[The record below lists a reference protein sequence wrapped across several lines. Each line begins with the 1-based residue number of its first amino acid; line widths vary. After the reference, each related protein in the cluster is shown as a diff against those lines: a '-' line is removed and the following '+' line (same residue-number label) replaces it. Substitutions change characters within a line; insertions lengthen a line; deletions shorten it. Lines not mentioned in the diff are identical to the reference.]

1 MPKAILMDI
10 KKFAVHDGPGI
21 RTTFFLKGCP
31 LHCLWCHN
39 PEGILPVPEMAYYA
53 HKCIGCGE
61 CVKACPNGAHLI
73 DKEGHRFLRE
83 RCTACGLCEKA
94 CLGEAMKCFGRE
106 IEVQEAVE
114 LALRDRL
121 FYENSG
127 GGITVS
133 GGEPLLHADFV
144 CAFFTAL
151 KNEGIHTAVD
161 TCGCIRWSEI
171 EKTLPVTDMYLYD
184 VKHYDPEKHR
194 LFTGT
199 TNELILENLDKL
211 SETGKRIEIRMPFV
225 PGYNADDETIEA
237 IGCRLSGLNVERMK
251 LLPYH
256 SMARSKYLALGK
268 TDTMPYVDV
277 PDDEMIA
284 HAVGILQAHG
294 VNAVSGKA

>member
-1 MPKAILMDI
+1 MPKAILMDV

-39 PEGILPVPEMAYYA
+39 PEGISPVPEMAYYA

-61 CVKACPNGAHLI
+61 CVKACPNGAHQI
-73 DKEGHRFLRE
+73 DMKGHRFLRE
-83 RCTACGLCEKA
+83 RCASCGECEKA
-94 CLGEAMKCFGRE
+94 CLGEAMKLFGRE
-106 IEVQEAVE
+106 IDVQEAVE

-127 GGITVS
+127 GGVTVS
-133 GGEPLLHADFV
+133 GGEPLLQADFV
-144 CAFFTAL
+144 CAFFAAL

-161 TCGCIRWSEI
+161 TCGCIRWSEL

-184 VKHYDPEKHR
+184 VKHYNPEKHR
-194 LFTGT
+194 LFTGAS
-199 TNELILENLDKL
+199 NELILENLDKL
-211 SETGKRIEIRMPFV
+211 SKTGKRIEIRMPLV
-225 PGYNADDETIEA
+225 PGYNADDETMEA

-256 SMARSKYLALGK
+256 SMARSKYSALGK
-268 TDTMPYVDV
+268 TDTMPDVDA

-284 HAVGILQAHG
+284 HAVEILRAHG
-294 VNAVSGKA
+294 VNAVSGKE